1 MKKAAP
7 SKSLPYW
14 NRPLDFHEKF
24 LPFRTRKNKK
34 GNTQS
39 IHWSVC
45 ARTALAKDREGNL
58 VLEFG
63 PTRFARTQGPI
74 TWPTRE
80 EERGISLWSLD
91 ALSQAE
97 SFFFLRLHASPC
109 PWWLLHTF
117 RIPLPHQDSSLPST
131 GFRSSTT
138 ESEHACRN
146 RAHATAHHG
155 WGGEDVRKEKTP
167 TRRNQVSQMT
177 RRRWA
182 ELEPL
187 QNSTS
192 RLDLPGQVC
201 ERPCTHRAWPR

>member
-14 NRPLDFHEKF
+14 NRPLNFHRKF

-45 ARTALAKDREGNL
+45 ARTALARDREGNL

-97 SFFFLRLHASPC
+97 SFSFFLRLHASPC
-109 PWWLLHTF
+109 PWWLLLLHAFHRCMCPRLAMAEINGRTRF
-117 RIPLPHQDSSLPST
+117 PCPSFPHL
-131 GFRSSTT
+131 R
-138 ESEHACRN
+138 
-146 RAHATAHHG
+146 RAAAAQA
-155 WGGEDVRKEKTP
+155 V
-167 TRRNQVSQMT
+167 
-177 RRRWA
+177 
-182 ELEPL
+182 
-187 QNSTS
+187 
-192 RLDLPGQVC
+192 
-201 ERPCTHRAWPR
+201 